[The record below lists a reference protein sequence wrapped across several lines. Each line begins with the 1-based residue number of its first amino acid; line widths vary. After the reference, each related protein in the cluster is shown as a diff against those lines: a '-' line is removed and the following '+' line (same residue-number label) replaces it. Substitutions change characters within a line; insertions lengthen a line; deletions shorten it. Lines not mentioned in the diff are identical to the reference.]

1 MAFSVLDTLNQNSKA
16 GADETPKA
24 RFRTKDVSVF
34 KMYRNDM
41 NFYALNEIEGLAAD
55 IFMFGLKQNL
65 EAVYDPCD
73 KGEYRIV
80 SGERRWMALKHLV
93 SKGHKQFEFATC
105 KITIPQND
113 DEEQIEIIV
122 ANSYREKTE
131 AELVEEERRLKESL
145 EKLRA
150 AGKTVRGY
158 DLSSGKLRTVIAAML
173 KKSETK
179 IAQIESIN
187 NNLIPEFRE
196 EFRNERMTFS
206 AAYELSSMSSDRQ
219 REALGKYIETGE
231 LKHKDIKEM
240 KEVQETEEQIPGQM
254 EVDTEGNIIDMS
266 NEENVSESDTEE
278 FTGMNTP
285 EEYQDPHPE
294 GIISICYSCQKYSKC
309 NVMTGTCT
317 TCDQYINKAQ
327 KTEEQR
333 YSKEQDRIDRETA
346 KKLREMEDEKKIKKL
361 PSDRETNRQQV
372 HQIKIAPSYYDDVAS
387 GRKPFELRKNDRNYK
402 VEDIL
407 ELVEFKEGKNTGRVI
422 KKIITYLLED
432 YTGIEEGYCILGIKD
447 VRQDDEGEN
456 IDE

>member
-65 EAVYDPCD
+65 EVVYDPCD

-131 AELVEEERRLKESL
+131 VELVEEERRLKESL

-158 DLSSGKLRTVIAAML
+158 DLSSGKLRPVIAAML

-179 IAQIESIN
+179 IAQIECIN

-196 EFRNERMTFS
+196 EFKNERMTFS
-206 AAYELSSMSSDRQ
+206 AAYELSRMTSDEQ
-219 REALGKYIETGE
+219 REALGKYIENGE
-231 LKHKDIKEM
+231 LRHKDIKEL
-240 KEVQETEEQIPGQM
+240 KEEKEAKKEEEQIPGQL
-254 EVDTEGNIIDMS
+254 EVDQEGNIVDKG
-266 NEENVSESDTEE
+266 EEVVSDSDTTE
-278 FTGMNTP
+278 FTGMNPP
-285 EEYQDPHPE
+285 EEEYETPHPE
-294 GIISICYSCQKYSKC
+294 GITSICYSCKNYSEC
-309 NVMTGTCT
+309 NVKTGTCKS
-317 TCDQYINKAQ
+317 CDQYINKAEAE
-327 KTEEQR
+327 KTEKQK
-333 YSKEQDRIDRETA
+333 YSEEQDRIDRETA
-346 KKLREMEDEKKIKKL
+346 RKLREREEEEAQTQL
-361 PSDRETNRQQV
+361 PSEAVTGQQV
-372 HQIKIAPSYYDDVAS
+372 HQIRIATTYFEDAAS
-387 GRKPFELRKNDRNYK
+387 GRKSFELRKNDRNYK
-402 VEDIL
+402 EGDIL
-407 ELVEFKEGKNTGRVI
+407 EMMEFKDGRNTGRTIRKVV
-422 KKIITYLLED
+422 TYLLENYSGLQD
-432 YTGIEEGYCILGIKD
+432 GYCIMGTKD
-447 VRQDDEGEN
+447 IEQQEN
-456 IDE
+456 

>member
-65 EAVYDPCD
+65 EVVYDPCD

-131 AELVEEERRLKESL
+131 VELVEEERRLKESL

-158 DLSSGKLRTVIAAML
+158 DLSSGKLRPVIAAML

-179 IAQIESIN
+179 IAQIECIN

-196 EFRNERMTFS
+196 EFKSERMTFS
-206 AAYELSSMSSDRQ
+206 AAYELSRMTSDEQ
-219 REALGKYIETGE
+219 WEALGKYIENGE
-231 LKHKDIKEM
+231 LRHKDIKEM
-240 KEVQETEEQIPGQM
+240 KEEKEAKREEEQIPGQL
-254 EVDTEGNIIDMS
+254 EVDQEGDIVDKG
-266 NEENVSESDTEE
+266 EAVVSDSDTTE
-278 FTGMNTP
+278 FTGMNQP
-285 EEYQDPHPE
+285 EEEYQDPHPE
-294 GIISICYSCQKYSKC
+294 GITSICYSCQNYKDC
-309 NVMTGTCT
+309 NVKTGTCT
-317 TCDQYINKAQ
+317 SCDQYINKAEAE
-327 KTEEQR
+327 KTEEQK
-333 YSKEQDRIDRETA
+333 YSEEQDRIDRETA
-346 KKLREMEDEKKIKKL
+346 RKLREREEEKTLTQL
-361 PSDRETNRQQV
+361 PSEAVNGQQV
-372 HQIKIAPSYYDDVAS
+372 HQIRIAATYFEDAAS

-402 VEDIL
+402 EGDIL
-407 ELVEFKEGKNTGRVI
+407 DMMEFKDGRNTGRVI
-422 KKIITYLLED
+422 RKVVTYLLEN
-432 YTGIEEGYCILGIKD
+432 YTGLQEGYCIMGTKD
-447 VRQDDEGEN
+447 IEQ
-456 IDE
+456 

>member
-1 MAFSVLDTLNQNSKA
+1 MAFSVLDTLNKNSKA

-65 EAVYDPCD
+65 EVVYDPCD

-105 KITIPQND
+105 KIAIPQND

-131 AELVEEERRLKESL
+131 VELVEEERRLKESL

-158 DLSSGKLRTVIAAML
+158 DLSSGKLRPVIAAML

-179 IAQIESIN
+179 IAQIECIN

-196 EFRNERMTFS
+196 EFKSERMTFS
-206 AAYELSSMSSDRQ
+206 AAYELSRMTSDEQ
-219 REALGKYIETGE
+219 REALGKYIENGE
-231 LKHKDIKEM
+231 LRHKDIKEM
-240 KEVQETEEQIPGQM
+240 KEEKEAKKEEEQIPGQM
-254 EVDTEGNIIDMS
+254 EVDQEGNII
-266 NEENVSESDTEE
+266 ETCQETVSDSDTEE
-278 FTGMNTP
+278 FTGMNPP

-294 GIISICYSCQKYSKC
+294 GITSICYSCKSYKDC
-309 NVMTGTCT
+309 NVKTGTST
-317 TCDQYINKAQ
+317 SCDQYINKAEAE
-327 KTEEQR
+327 KTEEQK
-333 YSKEQDRIDRETA
+333 YSEEQDRIDRETA
-346 KKLREMEDEKKIKKL
+346 RKLREMEEDETLTQL
-361 PSDRETNRQQV
+361 PSEAVTGQQV
-372 HQIKIAPSYYDDVAS
+372 HQIRIATTYFSDVES

-402 VEDIL
+402 EGDML
-407 ELVEFKEGKNTGRVI
+407 EMIEFKDGKNTGRTIRKVV
-422 KKIITYLLED
+422 TYLLEN
-432 YTGIEEGYCILGIKD
+432 YTGLEKGYCIMGTKD
-447 VRQDDEGEN
+447 IEEQED
-456 IDE
+456 

>member
-1 MAFSVLDTLNQNSKA
+1 MAFSVLDTLNKNSKA

-24 RFRTKDVSVF
+24 RFRTKDVSIF
-34 KMYRNDM
+34 KMYRNTM
-41 NFYALNEIEGLAAD
+41 NFYGLNEIEGLAAD
-55 IFMFGLKQNL
+55 IYMFGLKQNL
-65 EAVYDPCD
+65 EVVYDPCD
-73 KGEYRIV
+73 HGEYRIV

-93 SKGHKQFEFATC
+93 SKGYKQFEFATC
-105 KITIPQND
+105 KITIPQNE

-219 REALGKYIETGE
+219 REALGKYIETGG

-240 KEVQETEEQIPGQM
+240 KEEPETEEQIPGQL
-254 EVDTEGNIIDMS
+254 EIDTEGNIVDMS

-278 FTGMNTP
+278 FTGMNHP
-285 EEYQDPHPE
+285 EEYQTPHPE
-294 GIISICYSCQKYSKC
+294 EIISICYSCGNYRSC
-309 NVMTGTCT
+309 NVKSGTCSK
-317 TCDQYINKAQ
+317 CDQYIDKRELE

-333 YSKEQDRIDRETA
+333 YSEEQDRIDRETA
-346 KKLREMEDEKKIKKL
+346 KKLREMEDEEKVKRL
-361 PSDRETNRQQV
+361 PSDTAIKGQQV
-372 HQIKIAPSYYDDVAS
+372 HQIKIALSYFDDVAS

-402 VEDIL
+402 VGDIL
-407 ELVEFKEGKNTGRVI
+407 QMAEFKEGKNTGRVI
-422 KKIITYLLED
+422 EKIITYLLED
-432 YTGIEEGYCILGIKD
+432 YTGIEEGYCILGIKG
-447 VRQDDEGEN
+447 VNEY
-456 IDE
+456 

>member
-65 EAVYDPCD
+65 EVVYDPCD

-131 AELVEEERRLKESL
+131 VELVEEERRLKESL

-158 DLSSGKLRTVIAAML
+158 DLSSGKLRPVIAAML

-179 IAQIESIN
+179 IAQIECIN

-196 EFRNERMTFS
+196 EFKSERMTFS
-206 AAYELSSMSSDRQ
+206 AAYELSRMTSDEQ
-219 REALGKYIETGE
+219 REALGKYIENGE
-231 LKHKDIKEM
+231 LRHKDIKEM
-240 KEVQETEEQIPGQM
+240 KEEKEAKKEEEQIPGQL
-254 EVDTEGNIIDMS
+254 EVDQEGNIIDKG
-266 NEENVSESDTEE
+266 EEAVSDSDTTE
-278 FTGMNTP
+278 FTGMNPP
-285 EEYQDPHPE
+285 EEEYETPHPE
-294 GIISICYSCQKYSKC
+294 GITSICYSCQNYKDC
-309 NVMTGTCT
+309 NVKNGTCT
-317 TCDQYINKAQ
+317 SCDQYINKAEAE
-327 KTEEQR
+327 KTEEQK
-333 YSKEQDRIDRETA
+333 YSEEQDRIDRETA
-346 KKLREMEDEKKIKKL
+346 RKLREREEEETLTQL
-361 PSDRETNRQQV
+361 PSEAVTGQQV
-372 HQIKIAPSYYDDVAS
+372 HQIRIATTYFEDAES
-387 GRKPFELRKNDRNYK
+387 GKKPFELRKNDRNYK
-402 VEDIL
+402 EGDIL
-407 ELVEFKEGKNTGRVI
+407 EMMEFKDGRNTGRVI
-422 KKIITYLLED
+422 RKLVTYLLEN
-432 YTGIEEGYCILGIKD
+432 YTGLQEGYCIMGTKD
-447 VRQDDEGEN
+447 IEQQEV
-456 IDE
+456 

>member
-65 EAVYDPCD
+65 EVVYDPCD

-131 AELVEEERRLKESL
+131 VELVEEERRLKESL

-158 DLSSGKLRTVIAAML
+158 DLSSGKLRPVIAAML

-179 IAQIESIN
+179 IAQIECIN

-196 EFRNERMTFS
+196 EFKNERMTFS
-206 AAYELSSMSSDRQ
+206 AAYELSRMTSDEQ
-219 REALGKYIETGE
+219 REALGKYIENGE
-231 LKHKDIKEM
+231 LRHKDIKEL
-240 KEVQETEEQIPGQM
+240 KEEKEAKKEEEQIPGQL
-254 EVDTEGNIIDMS
+254 EVDQEGNIVDKG
-266 NEENVSESDTEE
+266 EEVVSDSDTTE
-278 FTGMNTP
+278 FTGMNPP
-285 EEYQDPHPE
+285 EEEYETPHPE
-294 GIISICYSCQKYSKC
+294 GITSICYSCKNYSGC
-309 NVMTGTCT
+309 NVKTGTCT
-317 TCDQYINKAQ
+317 SCDQYINKAETE

-333 YSKEQDRIDRETA
+333 YSEEQGKIDRETA
-346 KKLREMEDEKKIKKL
+346 RKLREREEEEALTQL
-361 PSDRETNRQQV
+361 PSEADTGQQV
-372 HQIKIAPSYYDDVAS
+372 HQIRIATTYFEDAAS
-387 GRKPFELRKNDRNYK
+387 GRKSFELRKNDRNYK
-402 VEDIL
+402 EGDIL
-407 ELVEFKEGKNTGRVI
+407 EMMEFKDGRNTGR
-422 KKIITYLLED
+422 IIRKVVTYLLENYSGLED
-432 YTGIEEGYCILGIKD
+432 GYCIMGIKA
-447 VRQDDEGEN
+447 
-456 IDE
+456 IDNDSAE